1 MRYGFKTAPMN
12 TTWPAMLDVWRAADE
27 LDVFESAWNFDHFEP
42 IFSDRSG
49 PCMEGWSMLAA
60 MAAATSR
67 VRLGCQVTGMPYRH
81 PSVLA
86 NIAATVDII
95 SDGRLII
102 GLGAG
107 WNQEESDA
115 LGIRL
120 PPLKERFD
128 QFEEGVQVIIE
139 LLSED
144 RAKFKG
150 EHFTLTDAW
159 CEPKPMQRPHPPI
172 AIGGNGERRT
182 LRIVARA
189 RPALELD
196 ARRRRRVAAQG
207 RGARTPLR
215 GRRPRPDGDRALGER
230 AADRR
235 CRPAGAAAGRS
246 QAWKDAGAD
255 VCIVYLG
262 TPHDAGGAR
271 AAGRRPRR
279 DRLSSRSRRLT
290 LVPVAVQID
299 AVWSLA
305 IVNVLLWAMIT
316 FETIWV
322 YGDNRFRLR
331 HDLGAS
337 DPRPPTAPVTG

>member
-12 TTWPAMLDVWRAADE
+12 TTWSAMLDVWRAADDI
-27 LDVFESAWNFDHFEP
+27 DVFESGWNFDHFEP

-49 PCMEGWSMLAA
+49 PCLEGWSMLAA

-86 NIAATVDII
+86 NMAATVDII

-115 LGIRL
+115 LGH
-120 PPLKERFD
+120 PPAAA
-128 QFEEGVQVIIE
+128 EGALRPVRGGRAGRSIA

-144 RAKFKG
+144 RATFKG

-159 CEPKPMQRPHPPI
+159 CEPKPVQRPHPPI

-182 LRIVARA
+182 LRIVAEHAQHWNSTLGDVAEWQRKVEV
-189 RPALELD
+189 LERHCAD
-196 ARRRRRVAAQG
+196 VG
-207 RGARTPLR
+207 RDPSEI
-215 GRRPRPDGDRALGER
+215 ER
-230 AADRR
+230 SVNVRLI
-235 CRPAGAAAGRS
+235 AGADPRS
-246 QAWKDAGAD
+246 LQPAVQAWKDAGAD

-262 TPHDAGGAR
+262 TPHDAAVLEPL
-271 AAGRRPRR
+271 AA
-279 DRLSSRSRRLT
+279 
-290 LVPVAVQID
+290 A
-299 AVWSLA
+299 LA
-305 IVNVLLWAMIT
+305 EV
-316 FETIWV
+316 
-322 YGDNRFRLR
+322 G
-331 HDLGAS
+331 
-337 DPRPPTAPVTG
+337 

>member
-12 TTWPAMLDVWRAADE
+12 TTWPAMLDVWRAADDI
-27 LDVFESAWNFDHFEP
+27 DVFESGWNFDHFEP

-67 VRLGCQVTGMPYRH
+67 VRLGCQVSGMPYRH

-86 NIAATVDII
+86 NMAATIDII
-95 SDGRLII
+95 SDGRLIV

-128 QFEEGVQVIIE
+128 QFEEGVQVIIA
-139 LLSED
+139 LLSEE
-144 RAKFKG
+144 RATFKG

-159 CEPKPMQRPHPPI
+159 CAPKPVQRPHPPI

-182 LRIVARA
+182 LRIVAEHAQHWNSTLGDVAEWQRKVEV
-189 RPALELD
+189 LERHCAD
-196 ARRRRRVAAQG
+196 VG
-207 RGARTPLR
+207 RDPSEI
-215 GRRPRPDGDRALGER
+215 ER
-230 AADRR
+230 SVNVRLL
-235 CRPAGAAAGRS
+235 AGADPRS
-246 QAWKDAGAD
+246 LQPAVQAWKDAGAD

-262 TPHDAGGAR
+262 TPHDA
-271 AAGRRPRR
+271 
-279 DRLSSRSRRLT
+279 
-290 LVPVAVQID
+290 AVLEP
-299 AVWSLA
+299 LA
-305 IVNVLLWAMIT
+305 
-316 FETIWV
+316 
-322 YGDNRFRLR
+322 
-331 HDLGAS
+331 
-337 DPRPPTAPVTG
+337 TALADVG

>member
-12 TTWPAMLDVWRAADE
+12 TTWSAMLDVWRAADDI
-27 LDVFESAWNFDHFEP
+27 DVFESGWNFDHFEP

-49 PCMEGWSMLAA
+49 PCLEGWSMLAA

-67 VRLGCQVTGMPYRH
+67 VRLGCQVSGMPYRH

-86 NIAATVDII
+86 NMAATIDII
-95 SDGRLII
+95 SEGRLII

-128 QFEEGVQVIIE
+128 QFEEGVQVIIA

-144 RAKFKG
+144 RASFKG
-150 EHFTLTDAW
+150 EHFTLVDAW
-159 CEPKPMQRPHPPI
+159 CEPKPVQRPHPPI

-182 LRIVARA
+182 LRIVAEHAQHWNSTLGDVAEWQRKVEV
-189 RPALELD
+189 LERHCAD
-196 ARRRRRVAAQG
+196 VG
-207 RGARTPLR
+207 RDPSEI
-215 GRRPRPDGDRALGER
+215 ER
-230 AADRR
+230 SVNVRLL
-235 CRPAGAAAGRS
+235 AGADPQSLQPAV

-262 TPHDAGGAR
+262 TPHDAAVLEPL
-271 AAGRRPRR
+271 AA
-279 DRLSSRSRRLT
+279 
-290 LVPVAVQID
+290 A
-299 AVWSLA
+299 LA
-305 IVNVLLWAMIT
+305 EI
-316 FETIWV
+316 
-322 YGDNRFRLR
+322 G
-331 HDLGAS
+331 
-337 DPRPPTAPVTG
+337 